1 MSQNKAF
8 DRIEWLKRFA
18 FGRPV
23 IFSILVILA
32 AGALTEIPLDVPLA
46 PLVGSRAAEFWR
58 VIIGHS
64 VTGLLLVGLVVKL
77 DLLKEA
83 GFTPPSQ
90 WKALWLA
97 WPLAVLT
104 LLNLSSLFDGS
115 LAIDTSRPGLILLF
129 AVLNLTIGF
138 CEEVMGRG
146 VVLTVVLQRWG
157 NTRQGIYGAVLVSS
171 ALFGAAHIFNLVVGR
186 LPLFANMTQV
196 VYSFVFG
203 LVFAACFLRNGTI
216 WPMMLVHA
224 AIDFGGGLRH
234 ISVGGGIEA
243 AVANNT
249 TAEALSTLIV
259 GLPLLLYG
267 LFILRKAVPVEGQ
280 TIWR

>member
-1 MSQNKAF
+1 
-8 DRIEWLKRFA
+8 
-18 FGRPV
+18 
-23 IFSILVILA
+23 VILA
-32 AGALTEIPLDVPLA
+32 AGALTEIPLDVPLV

-58 VIIGHS
+58 VIIGHG
-64 VTGLLLVGLVVKL
+64 VTGLLLVGLLVKL

-90 WKALWLA
+90 WKALWLV
-97 WPLAVLT
+97 WPLVVMA

-115 LAIDTSRPGLILLF
+115 MVIDTSRPGLILLF

-146 VVLTVVLQRWG
+146 VVLTVMLQKWSD
-157 NTRQGIYGAVLVSS
+157 TRRGIYAAVLVSS
-171 ALFGAAHIFNLVVGR
+171 ALFGAAHIFNLITGH
-186 LPLFANMTQV
+186 LPLLANMTQI

-216 WPMMLVHA
+216 WPVMLVHA

-234 ISVGGGIEA
+234 ISVGGGTEA

-249 TAEALSTLIV
+249 AAAALGTLFV
-259 GLPLLLYG
+259 SLPLLLYG
-267 LFILRKAVPVEGQ
+267 LFILRKVAPPEGPGEVE
-280 TIWR
+280 

>member
-1 MSQNKAF
+1 MSRHEQS
-8 DRIEWLKRFA
+8 DRIEWLKQFA
-18 FGRPV
+18 FGRPM

-32 AGALTEIPLDVPLA
+32 AGTLTEIPLDVPLV

-58 VIIGHS
+58 VIVGHG

-97 WPLAVLT
+97 WPLAVIT

-115 LAIDTSRPGLILLF
+115 LVIDTSRPGLILLF

-138 CEEVMGRG
+138 CEEAMGRG
-146 VVLTVVLQRWG
+146 VVLTVMLRKWG
-157 NTRQGIYGAVLVSS
+157 NTRRGIYKAVFVSS
-171 ALFGAAHIFNLVVGR
+171 ALFGAAHIFNLIVGR

-203 LVFAACFLRNGTI
+203 LLFAACFLRNRTI
-216 WPMMLVHA
+216 WPMMIAHA

-234 ISVGGGIEA
+234 ISVGGGVEA

-259 GLPLLLYG
+259 SLPLLLYG
-267 LFILRKAVPVEGQ
+267 LFILRKVAPLENR
-280 TIWR
+280 TTRR